1 MKWKLEI
8 YLLIK
13 NKPNPKPEN
22 NKSSH
27 WYEGLFANTVTV
39 NTNNNNNMKFFSYG
53 SESIVS
59 MQFNSHS
66 NWDHSL
72 LKMSIFIK
80 WGNFREVCEAA
91 QEATSNST
99 QQPGK
104 IMWLLSGTTKST
116 VFLQIFKSCVNW
128 NQFLYLPLL
137 ILQACKHCYIFCF
150 ASRWWYLY

>member
-1 MKWKLEI
+1 MKIEDILT
-8 YLLIK
+8 
-13 NKPNPKPEN
+13 NKKTPDPEN

-27 WYEGLFANTVTV
+27 WYEELFANTVTI
-39 NTNNNNNMKFFSYG
+39 NTNHNKKMEIFSYG
-53 SESIVS
+53 SERVVS
-59 MQFNSHS
+59 MQFNSNS
-66 NWDHSL
+66 NWDRSL
-72 LKMSIFIK
+72 LEMSIFVT

-104 IMWLLSGTTKST
+104 IMWLLSGTMKST

-137 ILQACKHCYIFCF
+137 IPQACEHCYVFCS